1 MTLRVLGAALLSC
14 AMFTPQ
20 LLMAQTDPQSS
31 EAVAEKTLSQSM
43 RYFDGQRW
51 REVWVSD
58 AEVVELIQDENDV
71 SVLRSLAPA
80 AQVVKQGPKIRIWRL
95 DQTTSAAVITRDLA
109 NAGLVN
115 FSPVFHLS
123 ASGGS
128 RLILTGK
135 LTVGF
140 KQDIDLASVTAWA
153 DEQGLTFIKAL
164 SLPRTYLFDAGEGLT
179 ALAKANQIQESGIAQ
194 YAVPEWWREAY
205 KR

>member
-1 MTLRVLGAALLSC
+1 MSC
-14 AMFTPQ
+14 AMFTTP

-43 RYFDGQRW
+43 RYFDGLRW
-51 REVWVSD
+51 RYVWVSEN
-58 AEVVELIQDENDV
+58 EVVELIQDENDA
-71 SVLRSLAPA
+71 SVLRSLAPG
-80 AQVVKQGPKIRIWRL
+80 AQLVKQSPRMRIWRL
-95 DQTTSAAVITRDLA
+95 DQTTSAPVITRDLA
-109 NAGLVN
+109 GAGLVN

-128 RLILTGK
+128 RLVLTGK
-135 LTVGF
+135 LIVGF

-153 DEQGLTFIKAL
+153 DEQRLTFVKAL
-164 SLPRTYLFDAGEGLT
+164 SLPRAYLFDAAGGL
-179 ALAKANQIQESGIAQ
+179 AAMEKANQIQESGIAE